1 MRAVATGLA
10 RACARAPTPLPL
22 LIHTLTH
29 TLPVRG
35 YKSVLK
41 SLRKQLGQHLLK
53 NPDVVKRIVNAAAL
67 QPHETVLE
75 IGPGTGNLTVHM
87 LEQAR
92 AVLAVELDDR
102 MYEAVNLRVQ
112 HMYAPF
118 LFCALCICVC
128 KCVGRGGAEVA
139 RALAASFSRS
149 VWLWWPC
156 SVYGLM
162 TFHMPMYAYT
172 TRLCD

>member
-118 LFCALCICVC
+118 VVVCIVYMRMQM
-128 KCVGRGGAEVA
+128 RGARWCGGSAGACRLIFSFGLVVVA
-139 RALAASFSRS
+139 VL
-149 VWLWWPC
+149 
-156 SVYGLM
+156 GLR
-162 TFHMPMYAYT
+162 PYDVSYAYV
-172 TRLCD
+172 CIHHAIM